1 MSDETQHGPNW
12 AGTCLGFVLLVIS
25 FAMTAWLNDAPSN
38 QPIFRTVMAFS
49 GPSALFLGTHGSWL
63 FWAIGFGFVCLPFYK
78 RLTWGTAAISAAIWL
93 FEGMILGGGIF
104 FLFVT

>member
-25 FAMTAWLNDAPSN
+25 FGMTAWLNDAPSN

-49 GPSALFLGTHGSWL
+49 GPSALFWELTGHGCFGLLGSVL
-63 FWAIGFGFVCLPFYK
+63 FVCRFT
-78 RLTWGTAAISAAIWL
+78 RD
-93 FEGMILGGGIF
+93 
-104 FLFVT
+104 